1 MEDIRII
8 IAGGRDFSNY
18 SLLKQSVDT
27 IVKNFHNENLTIIS
41 GTARGADTLGEQYA
55 EEQHLSIRRF
65 PADWDTYGKN
75 AGPIRN
81 AQMATYASEGAKGI
95 LIAFWDGKSKG
106 TKNMINEAS
115 NKGLII
121 KIVEY

>member
-95 LIAFWDGKSKG
+95 LIAF
-106 TKNMINEAS
+106 
-115 NKGLII
+115 
-121 KIVEY
+121 

>member
-55 EEQHLSIRRF
+55 EEQNLSIRRF

-75 AGPIRN
+75 AGSIRN

>member
-81 AQMATYASEGAKGI
+81 AQMAKYASEGTEGI
-95 LIAFWDGKSKG
+95 LVAFWDRKSKG